1 MLNLLPGAYIDNSLL
16 TSVLIGVLVLWWLA
30 ERFGWPATGLV
41 VPGYLGAVLAVRPE
55 AAIVVALEAVVTY
68 LVAHVLGR
76 MLARAPTFDRV
87 FGRDRFFLIILVSI
101 FVRMIAEGDLVRE
114 LLLSGAGIELSEA
127 WHSLGLVLVPLTAN
141 TLWKPGL
148 RKGAPLV
155 VLPVLIVYSILV
167 FVIIPLT
174 NFNLSDFELTYE
186 DLSWAFVDAPRE
198 YVLVLIGAFI
208 ASHTTARYGWDF
220 GGIIVCGLLAISW
233 LDPLKLG
240 ATISEVVLI
249 VLAMRALV
257 TRWPLRTANLS
268 GLRPIVLAFAVSWVM
283 KYALAWVS
291 QGLWPG
297 FRIGELFGFGY
308 LLPAIMATRC
318 WRHASLSRVLM
329 PALSISFVTA
339 LLGLALGQGLVELR
353 SGVMQ
358 AASADAE
365 PVTNIPSKR
374 RVVHMLTPPDDRV
387 DQPLTGEVR
396 TALVAAD
403 AGVAWQG
410 RRAKVDLSDQGAVIH
425 SGDLGLIGTAWIRE
439 GSGDLEIQVP
449 EAHVHVGLAEAAVT
463 LAEVLDADLLLLS
476 PSTEMRRRSH
486 DPSRRVL
493 IIEAGETNRLDADGE
508 LPDEIDLAPLVEL
521 LPDLPT
527 TFDYN
532 GRGDARLVLGELA
545 LLELALRSFDVPTT
559 RAIQPLWDAE
569 GYPRTTDNNPRGA
582 EPVTNLALLDRGILQ
597 PILKARKGDPRWLRI
612 AADHAAAMGMVVAYD
627 EDTIQLGPALD
638 REPPR
643 FTLWLRTEGAPY
655 AVEVRAAGR
664 HHLAVN
670 VGEAWYEQLEAS
682 ALLVHDARADL
693 DAAALRN
700 AGSAAPE
707 LAVLRDLALGI
718 DDLTVIAI
726 EASREDEIPGAD
738 AVISLGRPIDAVDE
752 VPDAMWAAAGLS
764 RYAGGSTAWYDGDPR
779 RIRFYDPSNPRRE
792 IVRAAGGEYVTA
804 YLAPPYRLLYAG
816 LGDSSVID
824 AYLENARIPTREA
837 RLEELLQGEQLDAGE
852 TELLDALHLFD
863 ETRHPAALE
872 RFRLEASAQGMT
884 TWAFEDPDLRLV
896 FLVAES
902 EERRLI
908 APFGLPRRGQYI
920 DPRWLPGPP
929 LPAWRAP

>member
-1 MLNLLPGAYIDNSLL
+1 MLELLPGAYIDNSLL
-16 TSVLIGVLVLWWLA
+16 TSVLIGVRVLWWLA

-55 AAIVVALEAVVTY
+55 AALVVAGEAVITY
-68 LVAHVLGR
+68 LVAHFLGR
-76 MLARAPTFDRV
+76 MLSGAPTFERV

-114 LLLSGAGIELSEA
+114 ALLGADVELSEA

-148 RKGAPLV
+148 LKGTPLV
-155 VLPVLIVYSILV
+155 LIPVLAVYGFLV
-167 FVIIPLT
+167 FILIPLT
-174 NFNLSDFELTYE
+174 NFNLSEFELTYE

-233 LDPLKLG
+233 LDPVKLG
-240 ATISEVVLI
+240 ATLAEILLI

-257 TRWPLRTANLS
+257 VRWPLRTANMS
-268 GLRPIVLAFAVSWVM
+268 GLRPIVLAFVLSWLL
-283 KYALAWVS
+283 KYLLAWVS

-308 LLPAIMATRC
+308 LLPAIVATRC
-318 WRHASLSRVLM
+318 WRAGSVARVLM
-329 PALSISFVTA
+329 PALGISFVTA
-339 LLGLALGQGLVELR
+339 LLGLGLGQGLVELR

-358 AASADAE
+358 AASADTE
-365 PVTNIPSKR
+365 PVTDISSKR

-410 RRAKVDLSDQGAVIH
+410 RRAKVDLSDEGAVIH
-425 SGDLGLIGTAWIRE
+425 SGDLGLIGTAWLRDGA
-439 GSGDLEIQVP
+439 GSLEIQVP
-449 EAHVHVGLAEAAVT
+449 RAHIEPGLAEAAVT

-486 DPSRRVL
+486 DPSRRIL
-493 IIEAGETNRLDADGE
+493 ILESGETSMLEADGE
-508 LPDEIDLAPLVEL
+508 LPDEIDLEPLVEL
-521 LPDLPT
+521 LVDLPT
-527 TFDYN
+527 SFDHA
-532 GRGDARLVLGELA
+532 GRGDARLTLSELA
-545 LLELALRSFDVPTT
+545 VLELALRSFDLPTT
-559 RAIQPLWDAE
+559 RATQPLWDE
-569 GYPRTTDNNPRGA
+569 DGYPRTTDNDPRGA
-582 EPVTNLALLDRGILQ
+582 EPITNLALLDRGVLQ
-597 PILKARKGDPRWLRI
+597 PILLARTGDPRWLRV
-612 AADHAAAMGMVVAYD
+612 AADHAAAMGMVLAYD
-627 EDTIQLGPALD
+627 EETIQLAPGPE

-643 FTLWLRTEGAPY
+643 FTLWLRTEGSPY

-664 HHLAVN
+664 HHLAVE
-670 VGEAWYEQLEAS
+670 VGQAWYDQLEAS

-718 DDLTVIAI
+718 DELTVLAI

-738 AVISLGRPIDAVDE
+738 AVISLGRPLDLVDE
-752 VPDAMWAAAGLS
+752 VPDAMWTAAGLAH
-764 RYAGGSTAWYDGDPR
+764 YAGGSTSWYDGDAR

-816 LGDSSVID
+816 LGEGSILS
-824 AYLENARIPTREA
+824 AYLENARIPVGEA
-837 RLEELLQGEQLDAGE
+837 RLETLLEGEVLDAGE
-852 TELLDALHLFD
+852 QELLDALHLFD
-863 ETRHPAALE
+863 DTRHPAALE
-872 RFRLEASAQGMT
+872 RFRVDAQELGMRV
-884 TWAFEDPDLRLV
+884 WAFEDPDLRLV

-902 EERRLI
+902 DERRLI
-908 APFGLPRRGQYI
+908 TPVGLPRRAPYI
-920 DPRWLPGPP
+920 DPRWLPGPA